1 MEQYAGL
8 LPATLHEAELCFR
21 KEVSSVTYLYV
32 SMQDLFILIEEIDIL
47 QFSKL
52 LFNKLHR

>member
-21 KEVSSVTYLYV
+21 KEVSSVTNLYV
-32 SMQDLFILIEEIDIL
+32 SMQDLFILIDEVDML
-47 QFSKL
+47 QLSKL
-52 LFNKLHR
+52 LFNQLHR